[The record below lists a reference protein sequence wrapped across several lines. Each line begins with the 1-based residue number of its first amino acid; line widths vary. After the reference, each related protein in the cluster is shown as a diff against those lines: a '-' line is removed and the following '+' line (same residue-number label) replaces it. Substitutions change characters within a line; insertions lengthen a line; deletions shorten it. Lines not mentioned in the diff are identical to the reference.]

1 MPIPNR
7 QNEDAQLRLLS
18 ARQEIYAQSKR
29 RMIWQL
35 ILTVLLPF
43 AAGVMGVF
51 SPDARPYAA
60 SVALLIAILDV
71 TWIDRRQREALKLAA
86 KIGEAFD
93 EVVLDLPWNP
103 FVAGERAEREAVST
117 AAKRWTKGTTKLVNW
132 YPSVAALAPHHMAR
146 IICQRSNLRYDA
158 ALRRTFG
165 SIVMWMP
172 ILLGLILLIGGVW
185 AKVSLTDFVTTVL
198 APFAPIIIWCARER
212 FRQIDTADFQDVQRK
227 NAEALWKSAVA
238 GQCDE
243 IECLRQS
250 RELQNAIYTR
260 RATSPLILPGVYWL
274 KRGQLEDEMEAAA
287 IAMLDEIGIKVPT
300 TP

>member
-1 MPIPNR
+1 MSIPEK

-35 ILTVLLPF
+35 VLTVLVPF
-43 AAGVMGVF
+43 TAGAVGVF
-51 SPDARPYAA
+51 KPEVRPHAA
-60 SVALLIAILDV
+60 MIALGIAILDV

-93 EVVLDLPWNP
+93 EAVLELPWNA
-103 FVAGERAEREAVST
+103 FVAGERAEREAVAT
-117 AAKRWTKGTTKLVNW
+117 AAKRWTRGTIKLVNW
-132 YPSVAALAPHHMAR
+132 YPTVAALAPPHMAR

-165 SIVMWMP
+165 SIVLWTP
-172 ILLGLILLIGGVW
+172 ILLGLVLLIGGLW

-212 FRQIDTADFQDVQRK
+212 FRQIDTADAQDVQRK

-238 GQCDE
+238 GQCDAP
-243 IECLRQS
+243 ECLRQS
-250 RELQNAIYTR
+250 REFQNAIYTR

-274 KRGQLEDEMEAAA
+274 SRDRLEDEMEAAA
-287 IAMLDEIGIKVPT
+287 IAMLEEIGIKVPET
-300 TP
+300 R